1 MPNELRFA
9 VSFFD
14 DAPRNLAAEEY
25 LREQAARGI
34 DTLLLY
40 VNKHSIVIG
49 RNQDLNQ
56 ELTSEA
62 LAEGVPSYRRKTGGG
77 AVYHD
82 EGNLNWSFVVAG
94 GLERRS
100 ELLAW
105 LIAALSPL
113 APGLAADGR
122 LALRSGAFKVG
133 GSAAASGGGTLLFHG
148 TLLVESDVSRLGR
161 YLRAHRAAMADRP
174 ASALA
179 DGYAPRAA
187 VRSVGSAVASLV
199 HLYPAANLPACVDAL
214 SKALGREPVELAS
227 IVDPEDIETKALT
240 YHDRNWT
247 CGPWPPAHIT
257 AIEERHERQRPDER
271 LPLPA

>member
-1 MPNELRFA
+1 MSDELRFA

-14 DAPRNLAAEEY
+14 DTPSNLTAEEL
-25 LREQAARGI
+25 LRERALRGI
-34 DTLLLY
+34 GTFLLY

-49 RNQDLNQ
+49 RNQDLNE

-62 LAEGVPSYRRKTGGG
+62 RAEGVPSYRRKTGGG

-82 EGNLNWSFVVAG
+82 EGNLNWSFAVAG
-94 GLERRS
+94 GLERRA

-148 TLLVESDVSRLGR
+148 TLLVESDLSKLGR
-161 YLRAHRAAMADRP
+161 YLRAHRAAAPDGADAAR
-174 ASALA
+174 A
-179 DGYAPRAA
+179 DAYAPRAA

-199 HLYPAANLPACVDAL
+199 DLYPAASLSACVDAF
-214 SKALGREPVELAS
+214 SKAVGREPVELAS
-227 IVDPEDIETKALT
+227 IVDTEELEAKAKA
-240 YHDRNWT
+240 YHDENRT
-247 CGPWPPAHIT
+247 RGPWPPAHIN
-257 AIEERHERQRPDER
+257 AIEESHERPRSHER
-271 LPLPA
+271 ISLPA